1 MVLIINIIVA
11 IILFWLPVKWYSSG
25 KLKVVGHPFEEDKM
39 IGINVNLQF
48 LVFSIL
54 TAMIFLG
61 PLSLV
66 KYAYWIIVLLI
77 LCFTRLNLRFG
88 GIVNTYLVFI
98 AYCVFS
104 LLFITGDTF
113 SGLMMLIKY
122 TLPLLYLW
130 LAYSAVNDSDD
141 LAYLMK
147 LTTIGMCVYALIIG
161 GFSAKFLGPLYGFLN
176 YGTGGLFISYA
187 PLADYFSSLIVVPIG
202 VYIITK
208 KRIWL
213 LATFWI
219 ILSTV
224 LEVVRTGLGGITLA
238 VSLLLLTI
246 YQIKAVPWILTVVF
260 MAVIT
265 VFSVPAVR
273 EKMFEDEK
281 VEISSISTDNINF
294 NTIKSHGREELWEKN
309 MNMFYYPSPAIGSGI
324 GATSGFLKNQKGLK
338 LLHSDYVQMLCDL
351 GNVGL
356 FLFACFVLWTLF
368 SIISIA
374 WKSTVPLV
382 IKLTGGMALGS
393 CGGTFFSMG
402 FDNVVTYAQ
411 QCFVLPFILI
421 GIFLKVYDLYRQ
433 GEWR

>member
-1 MVLIINIIVA
+1 MVLIINLIAA
-11 IILFWLPVKWYSSG
+11 IILFWIPIKWYSSG
-25 KLKVVGHPFEEDKM
+25 RLKVANHPFEENKK

-48 LVFSIL
+48 LIFSIL
-54 TAMIFLG
+54 TAMVFLG

-66 KYAYWIIVLLI
+66 KYAYWITVLLI
-77 LCFTRLNLRFG
+77 LYFTKLNIRFG
-88 GIVNTYLVFI
+88 GIVNSYLIFLTYCI
-98 AYCVFS
+98 FS
-104 LLFITGDTF
+104 LLFLSDDTF
-113 SGLMMLIKY
+113 AGLMMLIKY

-130 LAYSAVNDSDD
+130 LAYTAINDSDD
-141 LAYLMK
+141 LAYFMK
-147 LTTIGMCVYALIIG
+147 QTTISMCVYALIIG

-176 YGTGGLFISYA
+176 YGTGGLFVSYA
-187 PLADYFSSLIVVPIG
+187 PLADYFSSLIVVPIC
-202 VYIITK
+202 VYLITK
-208 KRIWL
+208 KSIWL
-213 LATFWI
+213 WATLWI

-246 YQIKAVPWILTVVF
+246 YRIKAIPWIATVLF

-265 VFSVPAVR
+265 VFSLPAIR

-281 VEISSISTDNINF
+281 VEMRSISSNDINF
-294 NTIKSHGREELWEKN
+294 NTINSHGREELWERN
-309 MNMFYYPSPAIGSGI
+309 MNQFYYPNQITGAGI
-324 GATSGFLKNQKGLK
+324 GASSGFLKKQNGLK

-351 GNVGL
+351 GNIGL
-356 FLFACFVLWTLF
+356 ILFVFFVIWTLF

-374 WKSTVPLV
+374 WKSTAPFVV
-382 IKLTGGMALGS
+382 KLTGGMALGS

-402 FDNVVTYAQ
+402 FDNVITYAQ
-411 QCFVLPFILI
+411 QTFVMPFILI

>member
-1 MVLIINIIVA
+1 MALIVNLIAA
-11 IILFWLPVKWYSSG
+11 IILFWIPIKWYSSG
-25 KLKVVGHPFEEDKM
+25 RLKVVDHPFEEEKK

-48 LVFSIL
+48 LIFSIL
-54 TAMIFLG
+54 TAMVFLG

-66 KYAYWIIVLLI
+66 KYAYWIVVLLI
-77 LCFTRLNLRFG
+77 LCFTKLDLRFG
-88 GIVNTYLVFI
+88 GIVTSYLIFI
-98 AYCVFS
+98 SYCVFS
-104 LLFITGDTF
+104 LLFLSDDTF
-113 SGLMMLIKY
+113 AGLMMLIKY

-130 LAYSAVNDSDD
+130 LAYTAINDSDD

-161 GFSAKFLGPLYGFLN
+161 GFTAKFLGPLYVFLN
-176 YGTGGLFISYA
+176 YGTGGLFVSYA
-187 PLADYFSSLIVVPIG
+187 PLADYFSSLIVVPVC
-202 VYIITK
+202 VYLITR

-213 LATFWI
+213 LAIFWI

-246 YQIKAVPWILTVVF
+246 YRIKAVPWI
-260 MAVIT
+260 AGVIFLAAI
-265 VFSVPAVR
+265 VIFSVPSFR
-273 EKMFEDEK
+273 EKMFADES
-281 VEISSISTDNINF
+281 VDMTTFSTADMNF
-294 NTIKSHGREELWEKN
+294 QTVQSNGREALWDRN
-309 MNMFYYPSPAIGSGI
+309 MERFYYPNPTTGSGI
-324 GATSGFLKNQKGLK
+324 GASSGFLKTQNGLK

-351 GNVGL
+351 GNIGL
-356 FLFACFVLWTLF
+356 SLFAFFVLCTLF

-374 WKSTVPLV
+374 WKSTAPFVV
-382 IKLTGGMALGS
+382 KLTGGMALGS

-402 FDNVVTYAQ
+402 FDNVITYAQ
-411 QCFVLPFILI
+411 QSFVMPFILI

>member
-1 MVLIINIIVA
+1 MALIINLIAA

-25 KLKVVGHPFEEDKM
+25 KLKVVSHPFEEDKK

-48 LVFSIL
+48 LIFSIL
-54 TAMIFLG
+54 TAMVFLG

-66 KYAYWIIVLLI
+66 KYAYWIIILLI
-77 LCFTRLNLRFG
+77 LCFTKLKLRFG
-88 GIVNTYLVFI
+88 GIVYSYLIFI

-104 LLFITGDTF
+104 LLFLSDNTF
-113 SGLMMLIKY
+113 AGLMMLIKY

-130 LAYSAVNDSDD
+130 LAYTAVNDSDD
-141 LAYLMK
+141 LAYFMK
-147 LTTIGMCVYALIIG
+147 VTTIGMCVYALIIG

-187 PLADYFSSLIVVPIG
+187 PLADYFSSLIVVPIC

-213 LATFWI
+213 WATIWI

-238 VSLLLLTI
+238 VSILFFTI
-246 YQIKAVPWILTVVF
+246 YQIKAIPWIAAIVF
-260 MAVIT
+260 ISVIT
-265 VFSVPAVR
+265 VFSVPAIR

-281 VEISSISTDNINF
+281 VEMSSISADNINF
-294 NTIKSHGREELWEKN
+294 NTIKSHGREELWENN
-309 MNMFYYPSPAIGSGI
+309 MKQFYYPNPATGSGI
-324 GATSGFLKNQKGLK
+324 GSASGFLKNQKGLK
-338 LLHSDYVQMLCDL
+338 LLHSDYVQILCDL

-356 FLFACFVLWTLF
+356 LLFIFFVICTIL
-368 SIISIA
+368 SIIHIA

-433 GEWR
+433 DEWR